1 MSKEERKDLILIGH
15 VIRPHGVT
23 GLLRIV
29 SYAQSRET
37 FLEAGSV
44 FLKTDKNELYEKE
57 VDSIQPHRS
66 LFLLRLSG
74 LDSVEQAEAFRGAE
88 ILVPKDSLKKTD
100 EDEFFWHELLG
111 MEVYLTTGEYLGVVR
126 EILPTGSN
134 DVYLVEHE
142 GKEFL
147 IPAIHQVVRE
157 IDVSRKRMIVLP
169 IKGLLDLP

>member
-1 MSKEERKDLILIGH
+1 MSKRERKDLILIGH

-29 SYAQSRET
+29 SYAQSKET

-44 FLKTDKNELYEKE
+44 FLKTDKNELFEKE

-66 LFLLRLSG
+66 FFLLRLSG
-74 LDSVEQAEAFRGAE
+74 LDSVEQAETFRGAE
-88 ILVPKDSLKKTD
+88 ILIPKDSLKKED
-100 EDEFFWHELLG
+100 EDEFFWHELVG

-126 EILPTGSN
+126 EIFPTGSN
-134 DVYLVEHE
+134 DVYVVEHE

-157 IDVSRKRMIVLP
+157 IDIPQRRMIVSP
-169 IKGLLDLP
+169 MKGLLDLP